1 MCMHWDGPPCSPPPT
16 PAGAGFA
23 SLSPWRPCALGSG
36 PPHWMPLPH
45 NGYQSQ
51 SIDQPTHVYTRT
63 CTCTCTNIIRL
74 GYKYIIHECIT
85 NKHDS
90 RCLAGHSILPT
101 NYHLAAVLSKKLML
115 GDIHIHVIM
124 LEQLKNS
131 IWPLWVWLTVQVL
144 PPESSVATF
153 SPLGRTVTFVS
164 GTFNKLCIKRNQ
176 E

>member
-1 MCMHWDGPPCSPPPT
+1 MISIPSEHAYMCTCKVTLIAYPSPGQRWSSWHSTQSVPLMCKHWGGPPCSPPPT

-63 CTCTCTNIIRL
+63 CTCMNIIRL
-74 GYKYIIHECIT
+74 GYKYMYIIHECIT

-101 NYHLAAVLSKKLML
+101 NYHLAAV
-115 GDIHIHVIM
+115 
-124 LEQLKNS
+124 
-131 IWPLWVWLTVQVL
+131 
-144 PPESSVATF
+144 
-153 SPLGRTVTFVS
+153 
-164 GTFNKLCIKRNQ
+164 
-176 E
+176 